1 MLLVIGSVRN
11 VKAAPLVRSVL
22 VLLARRKLGPAAFK
36 WCFRYE
42 VVLDTMQFLNYR
54 EDISCLNW
62 QLWQYLTCM
71 QLYIVDYKDKLCIVG
86 DPALCLHLQSMASDY
101 KVIHSAT
108 FHYHLRVV
116 DSSKFTAES
125 QPMTFI
131 LYPLW
136 PSCIMHSQ
144 DAQLCAFLLPSRR
157 RQHS

>member
-1 MLLVIGSVRN
+1 MWKLLLWSDQFCYCWLGENSVMLLSNGVFVM
-11 VKAAPLVRSVL
+11 RSLWVQC
-22 VLLARRKLGPAAFK
+22 R
-36 WCFRYE
+36 
-42 VVLDTMQFLNYR
+42 FLNSG

-71 QLYIVDYKDKLCIVG
+71 QLCIVDCKDKRGIVG
-86 DPALCLHLQSMASDY
+86 DPTLCLHLQSMASDY

-108 FHYHLRVV
+108 FHYHLRLV
-116 DSSKFTAES
+116 DSFKFTAES

-144 DAQLCAFLLPSRR
+144 DAQLCAFLLQEDC